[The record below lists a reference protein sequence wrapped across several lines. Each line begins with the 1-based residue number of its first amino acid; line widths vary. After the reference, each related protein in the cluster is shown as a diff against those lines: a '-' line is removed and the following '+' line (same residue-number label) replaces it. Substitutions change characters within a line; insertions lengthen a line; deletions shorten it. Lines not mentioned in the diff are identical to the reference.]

1 MFILSSVHI
10 TYGVTK
16 NPDDVL
22 FFIATFLHE
31 SLDSCWEK
39 RRVLVVGIYKSIAR
53 MILAQKSS
61 PVPSSRRSSLAPLPR
76 RGCLVLPVPRRSSEP
91 SPAPAPR
98 SRSEP
103 PPALGRVE
111 QLDLIHRLSIET
123 KFQFQ
128 FKRESRVQG
137 PQLILNIQNPPGTGV
152 EVLMFV
158 CLFVCPSVRL
168 SVCSVQTCLVGA

>member
-1 MFILSSVHI
+1 MSQNILKTFCSSLLLSYMKVWI
-10 TYGVTK
+10 PVGR
-16 NPDDVL
+16 
-22 FFIATFLHE
+22 IAQ
-31 SLDSCWEK
+31 K
-39 RRVLVVGIYKSIAR
+39 RRVLVVWIYNKYIAR
-53 MILAQKSS
+53 MILVQKSS

-152 EVLMFV
+152 
-158 CLFVCPSVRL
+158 L
-168 SVCSVQTCLVGA
+168 SHCISEIET

>member
-1 MFILSSVHI
+1 MSMSLKILKTFCSSLLLSYMKVWI
-10 TYGVTK
+10 PVGRR
-16 NPDDVL
+16 
-22 FFIATFLHE
+22 AQ
-31 SLDSCWEK
+31 K
-39 RRVLVVGIYKSIAR
+39 RRVLVVWIYKSIAR

-137 PQLILNIQNPPGTGV
+137 PQLILNIQNQPATGV
-152 EVLMFV
+152 KWLQIF
-158 CLFVCPSVRL
+158 
-168 SVCSVQTCLVGA
+168 

>member
-1 MFILSSVHI
+1 MSLKILKTFCSSLLLSYMKVWI
-10 TYGVTK
+10 PVGRR
-16 NPDDVL
+16 
-22 FFIATFLHE
+22 AQ
-31 SLDSCWEK
+31 K
-39 RRVLVVGIYKSIAR
+39 RRVLVVWIYKSIAR

-61 PVPSSRRSSLAPLPR
+61 PVPSSRRSSPAPLPR
-76 RGCLVLPVPRRSSEP
+76 RGCLVLPVPRRSPEP
-91 SPAPAPR
+91 SPAPR
-98 SRSEP
+98 SRAEP

-152 EVLMFV
+152 RVLV
-158 CLFVCPSVRL
+158 LVL
-168 SVCSVQTCLVGA
+168 SCHENI